1 MTTLQIENAAGG
13 TLEDKLSR
21 LDEVLRGLG
30 RVLIGYS
37 GGVDSALLMV
47 AAHRV
52 LGDDAIAVTADS
64 ESYAE
69 GELELAVEIAGRFGI
84 RHEIVKTRELDNPD
98 YASNPV
104 NRCYF
109 CKSELFEHM
118 EDLAR
123 RLQADNI
130 LYGHNVDDVGDF
142 RPGATAARE
151 HGVRAPLQEAGFTKA
166 DVRELARRW
175 DIPVWNRPAMACL
188 SSRFPYGTPVT
199 SEGLRRVDRAEK
211 LVRAQGFGS
220 HVRVRHHDDV
230 ARIEL
235 PADDLERL
243 LGDADIRARLATGLT
258 DLGYTRVTADLRG
271 FRSGSLNE
279 VLKKHH
285 DDEAGGTVAE
295 VAGGVIAAAAR
306 LGLGLAETG
315 EAQQI
320 TWVRLRNAAAA
331 RLADERLR
339 CDLVTAAES
348 AGGRYVAL
356 DLIPLD

>member
-1 MTTLQIENAAGG
+1 MTTLQIENAG
-13 TLEDKLSR
+13 TDSDTLDDKLARLED
-21 LDEVLRGLG
+21 VIRGLG

-37 GGVDSALLMV
+37 GGVDSALLIV

-52 LGDDAIAVTADS
+52 LGDDAVAVTADS

-69 GELELAVEIAGRFGI
+69 GELEQAVEIVKRYGI

-98 YASNPV
+98 YASNPT

-109 CKSELFEHM
+109 CKTELFEHM
-118 EDLAR
+118 ETVAAK
-123 RLQADNI
+123 LQVDNL
-130 LYGHNVDDVGDF
+130 LYGHNVDDTGDF

-166 DVRELARRW
+166 DVRELAKRW

-211 LVRAQGFGS
+211 FVRAQGFGS

-243 LGDADIRARLATGLT
+243 LADADLRSRLHDGLMEI
-258 DLGYTRVTADLRG
+258 GYLRVTADLRG

-279 VLKKHH
+279 VLKKNN
-285 DDEAGGTVAE
+285 TPAE
-295 VAGGVIAAAAR
+295 ECGDLATAAER
-306 LGLGLAETG
+306 LQLGSAEFG
-315 EAQQI
+315 ETEQI
-320 TWVRLRNAAAA
+320 TWVRLHNAAIGI
-331 RLADERLR
+331 LADEAARSSF
-339 CDLVTAAES
+339 TAAGEV
-348 AGGRYVAL
+348 AGAQYVAL
-356 DLIPLD
+356 DLISLD

>member
-1 MTTLQIENAAGG
+1 MTTLQIENSPVDADGRS
-13 TLEDKLSR
+13 LDDKLAR

-37 GGVDSALLMV
+37 GGVDSALLVV

-52 LGDDAIAVTADS
+52 LGNDAIAVTADS

-69 GELELAVEIAGRFGI
+69 GELEQAADIVRQFGV
-84 RHEIVKTRELDNPD
+84 RHEVVKTRELDNPD

-109 CKSELFEHM
+109 CKTELFVHM
-118 EDLAR
+118 EELATE
-123 RLQADNI
+123 LQIDNM

-166 DVRELARRW
+166 DVRELAKRW

-211 LVRAQGFGS
+211 IVRALGFGS
-220 HVRVRHHDDV
+220 DIRVRHHDDV

-235 PADDLERL
+235 PAADLERL
-243 LGDADIRARLATGLT
+243 LSDADLRNQLATALA
-258 DLGYTRVTADLRG
+258 DLEYQRVTADLRG

-279 VLKKHH
+279 VLKK
-285 DDEAGGTVAE
+285 DSCESATSTIETLTDAT
-295 VAGGVIAAAAR
+295 AR
-306 LGLGLAETG
+306 LGMGLTVSG

-320 TWVRLRNAAAA
+320 TWIQLNSAGANLLANEAARSDLVAAA
-331 RLADERLR
+331 E
-339 CDLVTAAES
+339 
-348 AGGRYVAL
+348 AGGARYVAL
-356 DLIPLD
+356 DLAPLD

>member
-1 MTTLQIENAAGG
+1 MMTTVQIENTPVDADGR
-13 TLEDKLSR
+13 TLDDKADR
-21 LDEVLRGLG
+21 LTEILRDLGKVL
-30 RVLIGYS
+30 VGYS
-37 GGVDSALLMV
+37 GGVDSALLAV

-52 LGDDAIAVTADS
+52 LGDNAIAVTADS

-69 GELELAVEIAGRFGI
+69 GEIDVAVDIVQRFGM

-109 CKSELFEHM
+109 CKTELFVHM
-118 EDLAR
+118 EALAA
-123 RLQADNI
+123 RLQVDNL
-130 LYGHNVDDVGDF
+130 LYGHNVDDTGDF

-199 SEGLRRVDRAEK
+199 SEGLRRVDQAEKAVRAE
-211 LVRAQGFGS
+211 GFGS

-243 LGDADIRARLATGLT
+243 LTDAGLRARLAAVLG
-258 DLGYTRVTADLRG
+258 DLGYGRVTADLRG

-279 VLKKHH
+279 VLKKSP
-285 DDEAGGTVAE
+285 DAPAAPADGLP
-295 VAGGVIAAAAR
+295 AAAQR
-306 LGLGLAETG
+306 LGLGPVETG
-315 EAQQI
+315 QDQQI
-320 TWVRLRNAAAA
+320 TWLQVGASAVAA
-331 RLADERLR
+331 LADEALR
-339 CDLVTAAES
+339 NDLVSAAEA
-348 AGGRYVAL
+348 AGARYVAL
-356 DLIPLD
+356 DLAPRG

>member
-1 MTTLQIENAAGG
+1 MTTLQIENSPVDADGQ
-13 TLEDKLSR
+13 TLDDKLAH

-37 GGVDSALLMV
+37 GGVDSALLVV
-47 AAHRV
+47 AAHRI
-52 LGDDAIAVTADS
+52 LGDNAIAVTADS

-69 GELELAVEIAGRFGI
+69 GELEQAADIVRQFGV
-84 RHEIVKTRELDNPD
+84 RHEVVKTRELDNPD
-98 YASNPV
+98 YVSNPV

-109 CKSELFEHM
+109 CKTELFVHM
-118 EDLAR
+118 EELATK
-123 RLQADNI
+123 LQIDNM

-166 DVRELARRW
+166 DVRELAKRW

-211 LVRAQGFGS
+211 ILRAQGFGS
-220 HVRVRHHDDV
+220 HIRVRHHDDV

-243 LGDADIRARLATGLT
+243 LSDADLRNFLATALS
-258 DLGYTRVTADLRG
+258 DLGYQRVTADLRG

-279 VLKKHH
+279 VLKK
-285 DDEAGGTVAE
+285 DAPENAASAVETVTD
-295 VAGGVIAAAAR
+295 AAAR
-306 LGLGLAETG
+306 LGAGPARSG
-315 EAQQI
+315 EARQI
-320 TWVRLRNAAAA
+320 TWIQLNSAGAA
-331 RLADERLR
+331 RLADEAART
-339 CDLVTAAES
+339 DLVAAAEA
-348 AGGRYVAL
+348 AGARYVAL
-356 DLIPLD
+356 DLVCLD

>member
-1 MTTLQIENAAGG
+1 MTTLQIENSPADADGR
-13 TLEDKLSR
+13 TLEDKLRS
-21 LDEVLRGLG
+21 LNEVLGELG
-30 RVLIGYS
+30 RVLVGYS
-37 GGVDSALLMV
+37 GGVDSALLIV

-69 GELELAVEIAGRFGI
+69 GELEQAVEIVQRLGI

-109 CKSELFEHM
+109 CKSELFVHM
-118 EDLAR
+118 EDVAT
-123 RLQADNI
+123 RLQVDNL
-130 LYGHNVDDVGDF
+130 LYGHNIDDTGDF

-199 SEGLRRVDRAEK
+199 STGLRRVDKAEK

-243 LGDADIRARLATGLT
+243 LGDADLRTRLASGLKE
-258 DLGYTRVTADLRG
+258 LGYTRVTADLRG
-271 FRSGSLNE
+271 FRSGSMNE
-279 VLKKHH
+279 VLQEKASE
-285 DDEAGGTVAE
+285 EASTGDLATTAE
-295 VAGGVIAAAAR
+295 E
-306 LGLGLAETG
+306 LGLGMIASG

-320 TWVRLRNAAAA
+320 TWIRVASGTTAQLT
-331 RLADERLR
+331 DERLR
-339 CDLVTAAES
+339 SSVVAAAE
-348 AGGRYVAL
+348 AVGAQYVAL
-356 DLIPLD
+356 DLTPLD